1 MITSRK
7 LLKNKIK
14 YSIKIK
20 TAFSSDI
27 RVAMVMIWIYFH
39 SWKIGF
45 WIEIKNV
52 NNKIQTSFVWNN
64 TYN

>member
-1 MITSRK
+1 MTTPRK

-27 RVAMVMIWIYFH
+27 KSCYGY
-39 SWKIGF
+39 GF
-45 WIEIKNV
+45 NINFMENRILNR
-52 NNKIQTSFVWNN
+52 NKKCEQ
-64 TYN
+64 